1 MYRSNVLFGPGDGVM
16 PGDTSRTARESWPSP
31 EQVGA
36 MNDIQSAGN
45 LREELREAYRG
56 LPENIQE
63 YLTCLLRESAA
74 GTARRQ
80 MCAPGLRMRKF
91 RGGQQNIFLLFF

>member
-1 MYRSNVLFGPGDGVM
+1 VLFGPGDGVM

-80 MCAPGLRMRKF
+80 MCEPALRTRKLRAASNLSF
-91 RGGQQNIFLLFF
+91 EVS